1 VNEARPSMT
10 AQRVAM
16 RRAAHQILDK
26 PVVFEDPLAIRML
39 GPEGAR
45 RLEAAPRAHE
55 AHPVSKPLRAFL
67 AARGRVAEERMSA
80 AMAEGVRQCVILGA
94 GLDTFAYRHGDRAPG
109 VRFFEVDH
117 PATQAWKRARLAA
130 AGIAAPASLAFVPV
144 DFERDA
150 LSDAL
155 AAAGF
160 DLAAPAAFSW
170 LGVSMYLGPDD
181 VRATLRFVGARS
193 KGSSIVFDYAI
204 DTKLLNWF
212 ERWAYR
218 RIAARVARAGEPW
231 KSGFAPEALIAE
243 MRAIGFTRTDD
254 LDSKTINARW
264 FKGRRD
270 GLRVRRLAH
279 VMDAGV

>member
-1 VNEARPSMT
+1 MT

-39 GPEGAR
+39 GREGAR
-45 RLEAAPRAHE
+45 RLEAAPEAHE

-67 AARGRVAEERMSA
+67 AARSRLAEERMLA
-80 AMAEGVRQCVILGA
+80 AMAAGVRQCVILGA
-94 GLDTFAYRHGDRAPG
+94 GLDTFAYRHGDAQG
-109 VRFFEVDH
+109 VRFFEVDF
-117 PATQAWKRARLAA
+117 PATQAWKRARLAEA
-130 AGIAAPASLAFVPV
+130 DIAAPSSLTFVPL

-150 LSDAL
+150 LPDAL

-170 LGVSMYLGPDD
+170 LGVSMYLVPDD
-181 VRATLRFVGARS
+181 VRATLRFVGARP

-204 DTKLLNWF
+204 DTQLLNWF
-212 ERWAYR
+212 ERWAHR

-231 KSGFAPEALIAE
+231 KSAFRPEALIAE
-243 MRAIGFTRTDD
+243 LRAMGFSRADD
-254 LDSKTINARW
+254 LDSQAINARW

>member
-1 VNEARPSMT
+1 MT

>member
-1 VNEARPSMT
+1 MT

-26 PVVFEDPLAIRML
+26 PVVFEDPLAIRIL
-39 GPEGAR
+39 GPEGAHG
-45 RLEAAPRAHE
+45 LEATPHAHE
-55 AHPVSKPLRAFL
+55 AHPISKPLRAFL
-67 AARGRVAEERMSA
+67 AARSRVAEERMTT
-80 AMAEGVRQCVILGA
+80 AMAAGVRQCVILGA
-94 GLDTFAYRHGDRAPG
+94 GLDTFAYRHGDRVPG

-130 AGIAAPASLAFVPV
+130 AGIVAPASLAFVPV
-144 DFERDA
+144 DFERDV

-155 AAAGF
+155 VAADF

-170 LGVSMYLGPDD
+170 LGVSMYLAPDD
-181 VRATLRFVGARS
+181 VRATLRFVGARP

-204 DTKLLNWF
+204 DTMLLNWF

-231 KSGFAPEALIAE
+231 KSGFKPDALIEE
-243 MRAIGFTRTDD
+243 MRAMGFTRADD
-254 LDSKTINARW
+254 LGAEALNARY
-264 FKGRRD
+264 FAGRQD
-270 GLRVRRLAH
+270 GLRVRRLAR